1 MCLTYNVRISQ
12 YQRDILTDFCLS
24 CCCCCF
30 FYSGSMAIFLAKAV
44 LSTVTL
50 IPQNGLSHSD
60 PDVLSR
66 DFYNC
71 LSESIVASLLSQHI
85 FASLVFKEQ
94 DLTVI
99 FWLYHYRKMRLSGS
113 LISNVLSY
121 LFLTYLHLH

>member
-12 YQRDILTDFCLS
+12 YQRDILTDFCFS

-44 LSTVTL
+44 LSTVIL
-50 IPQNGLSHSD
+50 IPQNGLSLSD